1 VYQLHLNKIVF
12 KGNIEDSNN
21 KISTFDKN
29 IGCCTNKQRT
39 CIGHSQAP
47 TRAAENIPEKFEM
60 SISYRTIFLKIVLK

>member
-29 IGCCTNKQRT
+29 IGCCTNKQRN
-39 CIGHSQAP
+39 SQAP